1 MVEPEREKTMPE
13 DMVAELMQY
22 VQMETSQFPMNKR
35 FAVERYMRTFLR
47 RLTKIELRAAVRVFN
62 KRGILHPD
70 ITYKINQASEG
81 YDNYVMGNRKRYFR

>member
-1 MVEPEREKTMPE
+1 MPE

-22 VQMETSQFPMNKR
+22 VQMVTDKFPMHKR

-47 RLTKIELRAAVRVFN
+47 SLTKRELRAALWLYN

-70 ITYKINQASEG
+70 IIYKINYASEH
-81 YDNYVMGNRKRYFR
+81 YDKYMAHKWKRYS

>member
-1 MVEPEREKTMPE
+1 MKVVEPERKKAMPE

-47 RLTKIELRAAVRVFN
+47 RLTKIELQAAVRVFH

-81 YDNYVMGNRKRYFR
+81 YDNFMWKRGISY

>member
-1 MVEPEREKTMPE
+1 MIEPERRKAMPE
-13 DMVAELMQY
+13 DMVSDLMQY
-22 VQMETSQFPMNKR
+22 VKMETSQFPMNKR

-47 RLTKIELRAAVRVFN
+47 RLTKNELEAALRIFH

-81 YDNYVMGNRKRYFR
+81 YDNHMAHKRT